1 MADKIVQLIDNNGDN
16 IYPVVQ
22 HETIPSI
29 TMTSTDPGEGSPLA
43 ANNFVAVY
51 GGTPLNL
58 DYSLTEQNTGTK
70 WIDGRAIY
78 KKTISCGTLP
88 DSSAKSIAHG
98 ISNLDWIVDFGGTA
112 KATNGLAVPLPF
124 CKTSNMAGQM
134 ELTLDDT
141 NITITTGSDR
151 AEFTE
156 SYITLYYTKT
166 S

>member
-51 GGTPLNL
+51 GGAPLNL
-58 DYSLTEQNTGTK
+58 DYSLTEQDTGTK
-70 WIDGRAIY
+70 WIDGSTIY
-78 KKTISCGTLP
+78 KKTISCGALP
-88 DSSAKSIAHG
+88 DAGVKNIAHG
-98 ISNLDWIVDFGGTA
+98 ISNISRILKMDGCAYHPSNQFTIPLQFVSTTAINSVVVNASGPNIV
-112 KATNGLAVPLPF
+112 
-124 CKTSNMAGQM
+124 
-134 ELTLDDT
+134 
-141 NITITTGSDR
+141 ITTGIDR
-151 AEFTE
+151 SSFTE

>member
-70 WIDGRAIY
+70 WIDGKTIY
-78 KKTISCGTLP
+78 KKTINFGALP

-98 ISNLDWIVDFGGTA
+98 ISNLGWIVDFGGTA
-112 KATNGLAVPLPF
+112 KATTGLVVTLPF
-124 CKTSNMAGQM
+124 CATSNIAGQM
-134 ELTLDDT
+134 TLTLDDT
-141 NITITTGSDR
+141 DITIITGNDR
-151 AEFTE
+151 TAFTE

>member
-22 HETIPSI
+22 YETIPSI

-51 GGTPLNL
+51 GGIPLNL

-88 DSSAKSIAHG
+88 NATNKSIAHG
-98 ISNLDWIVDFGGTA
+98 VDNLSRVIDAHGYAFRSSDSAGFPLIFASDIAAANSIGFTWNSTTIVLGTGIDRSNI
-112 KATNGLAVPLPF
+112 
-124 CKTSNMAGQM
+124 
-134 ELTLDDT
+134 
-141 NITITTGSDR
+141 
-151 AEFTE
+151 TE
-156 SYITLYYTKT
+156 SYITIYYVKT
-166 S
+166 